1 MDSEACQAG
10 SLQGCNPW
18 GHKELDITEPLTF
31 SYFLLKSQTLPWDK
45 GRSQYVGKKTLECVQ
60 NH

>member
-1 MDSEACQAG
+1 MDREAWQAR

-18 GHKELDITEPLTF
+18 GHKELDTTELLTF

-45 GRSQYVGKKTLECVQ
+45 
-60 NH
+60 